1 MGFINQ
7 LITGGHH
14 PVGNLIINYGDFG
27 VPYYCLFNT
36 HPHLQPNGFGATGEH
51 DMKGYIHAKTS
62 RAKLPAVGINNFS
75 AYVTSLLNE
84 MSSHQIVSSYTIYDL
99 GL

>member
-1 MGFINQ
+1 MGILEYPIFY
-7 LITGGHH
+7 L
-14 PVGNLIINYGDFG
+14 
-27 VPYYCLFNT
+27 T
-36 HPHLQPNGFGATGEH
+36 HQYLQPNGFGATSEY

-84 MSSHQIVSSYTIYDL
+84 MSSHQIVSSYTIYDM
-99 GL
+99 GLDMQFIWFYKLLFHMV